1 MSYLTSDVDVVQHD
15 IYVAS
20 LDMEGKPVIEN
31 TYLIVFGAGVGSGI
45 WASAKFCALLNSVR
59 TPRYYQRR
67 ARRLARGAW

>member
-1 MSYLTSDVDVVQHD
+1 
-15 IYVAS
+15 
-20 LDMEGKPVIEN
+20 MEGKSVIEN

-67 ARRLARGAW
+67 ARRVARGEW